1 VTAVTSA
8 VEFAARLSFDD
19 LPADVVLRAKMCLA
33 DTLAAMIAGRQTAS
47 TRIAA
52 ELAAAWWPAP
62 EARLIYDGAR
72 ASASGAAFANAV
84 AANALDIDD
93 CGIYTWGHPGAQ
105 VVPAALALTDRGS
118 HSGQDLLT
126 AIVVGYEIAFR
137 AGRCLNYE
145 LTAIASAERDF
156 RGCGAWGSPACA
168 AIAANVAGLS
178 AAQTSN
184 ALGIAEYHSPDL
196 PIMRDVG
203 APAMV
208 KHGVGIG
215 ALTGLM
221 AADLAAR
228 GFTGIASSLELDAF
242 HDFVAD
248 LGESYLLP
256 VGITWKRFCSCAWTH
271 PALLALEALIAR
283 EGIGP
288 ASVEHILVETYPDAV
303 RLGTRL
309 PTTTEEAQFNM
320 AWPLAVFLVDG
331 EVGPR
336 QVLEPRLA
344 SAKVRAL
351 CERVEVRVS
360 DELTRLYYLSE
371 ANDPRGQDAAVVTL
385 RLRDGRTVSSG
396 VVEHV
401 LYPEPAW
408 SVDEMS
414 AKFAWLTAGQLS
426 KAAAHEILARVW
438 SMEDTERVCEFLTQV
453 TAALTPVSS
462 PLHKGEV

>member
-1 VTAVTSA
+1 MTAVTRA
-8 VEFAARLSFDD
+8 VEFAARLTFDD

-33 DTLAAMIAGRQTAS
+33 DALAAMIAGRQTAS

-52 ELAAAWWPAP
+52 ELAGAWWPAP
-62 EARLIYDGAR
+62 EARLVYDGAR
-72 ASASGAAFANAV
+72 ASAPGAAFANAV
-84 AANALDIDD
+84 AANALDVDD

-105 VVPAALALTDRGS
+105 VVPAALALTDRGA
-118 HSGQDLLT
+118 HSGKDLLT

-145 LTAIASAERDF
+145 LTAVASAERAF
-156 RGCGAWGSPACA
+156 RGCGAWGAPACA
-168 AIAANVAGLS
+168 AIAANVARLS

-196 PIMRDVG
+196 PIMRDV
-203 APAMV
+203 ARPAMV
-208 KHGVGIG
+208 KHGVGVG

-228 GFTGIASSLELDAF
+228 GFTGVASSLELDAF

-271 PALLALEALIAR
+271 PALLALEGLIAC

-360 DELTRLYYLSE
+360 DELRPPLLPLRSQRPARQGRGRGHAQAARRPHGVERGRRERAVPGAGVDRRRDERQVRL
-371 ANDPRGQDAAVVTL
+371 AHRRPAPRPRGA
-385 RLRDGRTVSSG
+385 RYSG
-396 VVEHV
+396 SNLEHGG
-401 LYPEPAW
+401 Y
-408 SVDEMS
+408 
-414 AKFAWLTAGQLS
+414 
-426 KAAAHEILARVW
+426 
-438 SMEDTERVCEFLTQV
+438 
-453 TAALTPVSS
+453 
-462 PLHKGEV
+462 

>member
-1 VTAVTSA
+1 MTSA
-8 VEFAARLSFDD
+8 ADFAARLSFDD

-62 EARLIYDGAR
+62 EARLVYDGAR
-72 ASASGAAFANAV
+72 VAAPGAAFANAV

-105 VVPAALALTDRGS
+105 VVPAALALTDRGA
-118 HSGQDLLT
+118 HSGKDLL
-126 AIVVGYEIAFR
+126 AAVVVGYEIAFR
-137 AGRCLNYE
+137 AGRCLNFA
-145 LTAIASAERDF
+145 LTAVASAERDF

-168 AIAANVAGLS
+168 AIAANVARLS
-178 AAQTSN
+178 AAQTAH

-196 PIMRDVG
+196 PIMRDVAG
-203 APAMV
+203 PAMV
-208 KHGVGIG
+208 KHGVGVG

-228 GFTGIASSLELDAF
+228 GFSGIASSLELDAF
-242 HDFVAD
+242 HDFIAD

-271 PALLALEALIAR
+271 PALLGLEALVAC

-288 ASVEHILVETYPDAV
+288 ASIEHILVETYPDAV

-336 QVLEPRLA
+336 QILEPRLS
-344 SAKVRAL
+344 SAKVRAM
-351 CERVEVRVS
+351 CKRISEEM
-360 DELTRLYYLSE
+360 TRLYYLSE
-371 ANDPRGQDAAVVTL
+371 ANDPRGKDAAVVTL

-396 VVEHV
+396 VVENV

-408 SVDEMS
+408 TVDEMS
-414 AKFAWLTAGQLS
+414 AKFVWLTTGQLS
-426 KAAAHEILARVW
+426 EAAAHKILARIW
-438 SMEDTERVCEFLTQV
+438 SMEDTERVCDFLTQV